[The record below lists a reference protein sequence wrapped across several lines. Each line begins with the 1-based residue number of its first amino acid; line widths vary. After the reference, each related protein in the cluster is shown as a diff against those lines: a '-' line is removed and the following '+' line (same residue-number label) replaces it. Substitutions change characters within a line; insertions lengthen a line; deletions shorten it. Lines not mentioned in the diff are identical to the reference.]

1 MMAMDVEDPPP
12 VPAPAPVPAAP
23 SSSSSSL
30 ATPTPVCLLSFP
42 GGSAAWGTPVP
53 PPFQAPVTSSPAPWR
68 IQSRAH
74 ANDHVVDDG
83 SDLGDDDDDDM
94 DDDDPADRSGDSAHH
109 RHHHHRTRRRLLFPS
124 TPTPPA
130 PRPSDPAPLP
140 HTPTSSRR
148 VQFAPTV
155 RILASPPPYAP
166 AVGLDD
172 EMLAYGGDIDEPLD
186 WRSTTPPLPPSSSPL
201 RTTPLL
207 SLEACF
213 SMSPPRATPAA
224 PRRASVDTPTPSP
237 TPWPWSHA
245 TPPPPPTGLPPPRAR
260 VPLVRTSPG
269 GGAGNAL
276 RQSKLTTYLATVK
289 DRRTPPQGN
298 AVVPPPRRINSSPP
312 VLGLGVAKR
321 ALKRSPAAG
330 RGTAGASSGSR
341 GSPSDRVG
349 VERLARELQHGMRL
363 TQ

>member
-1 MMAMDVEDPPP
+1 MMTMDVEVEELP
-12 VPAPAPVPAAP
+12 PAPVPAAP
-23 SSSSSSL
+23 TSSSSSYSTPAAA
-30 ATPTPVCLLSFP
+30 ATCLSSFP
-42 GGSAAWGTPVP
+42 ASGSVGWATPVP

-74 ANDHVVDDG
+74 ANNHVDND
-83 SDLGDDDDDDM
+83 SDLGDDDDDM
-94 DDDDPADRSGDSAHH
+94 DDDPADHSGNSTY
-109 RHHHHRTRRRLLFPS
+109 HHHWTRRRLLFPG

-130 PRPSDPAPLP
+130 TRSTGPAPLP

-148 VQFAPTV
+148 VKFAPVV
-155 RILASPPPYAP
+155 RVHSGLSPPPYAP

-172 EMLAYGGDIDEPLD
+172 DMLAYGGDIDEPLD

-201 RTTPLL
+201 HTIPLL

-213 SMSPPRATPAA
+213 SMSPPRATPAGA
-224 PRRASVDTPTPSP
+224 RRASVDTPSPSP

-269 GGAGNAL
+269 SSGNAL

-289 DRRTPPQGN
+289 DRRTTPAQGGGG
-298 AVVPPPRRINSSPP
+298 VVPPPRRINSSPP
-312 VLGLGVAKR
+312 VLGVAKR
-321 ALKRSPAAG
+321 ALKRSPAAS
-330 RGTAGASSGSR
+330 RGATAGASSR